1 MEPNDYDEV
10 ITDDVEDTS
19 EAVEEVAEE
28 APVVEK
34 PKRTPQE
41 EYEYHMGRA
50 KRAAKKAGLDISEE
64 KSEPVKSTQPKPN
77 ELTDGQ
83 IAILRT
89 EGIKSKAEL
98 ALFTEIMSETG
109 KGALDLLDSNY
120 FKSRLADFRETQE
133 SVNAIPKGRNR
144 SGQTGTTDT
153 DIAIATYKATGEL
166 PADFKTRSMVINA
179 IAAEEDS
186 AGMFTGPSVIGPQ
199 RQS

>member
-19 EAVEEVAEE
+19 EAVEEVTEE

-64 KSEPVKSTQPKPN
+64 KSEPVKRSSDKPN

-98 ALFTEIMSETG
+98 ALFTEIMAETG
-109 KGALDLLDSNY
+109 KAPLDLLDSNY

-153 DIAIATYKATGEL
+153 DIAIAAYKSTGEL